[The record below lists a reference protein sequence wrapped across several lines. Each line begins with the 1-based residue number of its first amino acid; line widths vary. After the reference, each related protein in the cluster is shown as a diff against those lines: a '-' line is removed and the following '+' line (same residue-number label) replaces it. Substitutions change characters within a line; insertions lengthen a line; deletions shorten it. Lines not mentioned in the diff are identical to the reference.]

1 MFGYAPQRQR
11 FPATARRTSSSVG
24 AGVSRNKATIDMI
37 WPGVQKPHWNASASM
52 KARCTGWSSPSLE
65 RPSIVSMRFP
75 SHVTAS
81 VMQE

>member
-24 AGVSRNKATIDMI
+24 ELFSRSRATIDMI

-52 KARCTGWSSPSLE
+52 KARWTGCSSPSFAI
-65 RPSIVSMRFP
+65 PSIVSMDFP
-75 SHVTAS
+75 SHVMAS
-81 VMQE
+81 VIHE